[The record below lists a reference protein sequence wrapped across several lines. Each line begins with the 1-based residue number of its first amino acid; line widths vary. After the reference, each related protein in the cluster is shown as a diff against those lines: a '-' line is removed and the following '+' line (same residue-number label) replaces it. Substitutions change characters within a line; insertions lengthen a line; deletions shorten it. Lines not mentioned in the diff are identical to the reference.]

1 MNTTTNNYTN
11 NHTNGLAIVAN
22 NNAAPGPP
30 TRPPPVVVRS
40 GFTMGE
46 TTAIAMLASTAVG
59 AILGLV
65 VVTCVLVAVTK
76 QLARLVRVLRG
87 EASVHRGLLAGTNS
101 APPPDAFAGPGPSS
115 SSNGGGNSMSSTLNS
130 KSILKRPI
138 ARVPKPTKSRTPK
151 TDEANT
157 SCAIAEV
164 DEEEEQL

>member
-1 MNTTTNNYTN
+1 MNATNNNTN
-11 NHTNGLAIVAN
+11 NHTNELAIFAN
-22 NNAAPGPP
+22 NNTAPAPP
-30 TRPPPVVVRS
+30 TRPPPTVVRG

-87 EASVHRGLLAGTNS
+87 EASVHTGLLAGT

-115 SSNGGGNSMSSTLNS
+115 SNGGGSSMSSALNS

>member
-1 MNTTTNNYTN
+1 MNTTTTNNTTN
-11 NHTNGLAIVAN
+11 NHTHGLTLVAN
-22 NNAAPGPP
+22 DTVPGPPP
-30 TRPPPVVVRS
+30 TRPIVRG

-46 TTAIAMLASTAVG
+46 TTAIAMLASTSVG

-87 EASVHRGLLAGTNS
+87 EASVHTGLLAGT

-115 SSNGGGNSMSSTLNS
+115 SNGSNISSTLNS
-130 KSILKRPI
+130 KSILKQPI